1 MKRNLFGMLAITAFL
16 MVSCAEPRSTNVE
29 SPAVE
34 SPAPSVGD
42 VGQASPATELTTKS
56 GTFVA
61 GEHPTTGTVRVGAEN
76 GQQFIELGEDFKT
89 SEMGPDLV
97 VILHQDADVLGSTQP
112 PAYALTADSYV
123 VIAPLQQFQGA
134 QRYEIPANVNLSD
147 YASAAIWC
155 RRFNATF
162 GAATLR

>member
-1 MKRNLFGMLAITAFL
+1 MKRKLFAMLAITAFL
-16 MVSCAEPRSTNVE
+16 VVSCAEPRPTSVE
-29 SPAVE
+29 PSPSPEAV
-34 SPAPSVGD
+34 S
-42 VGQASPATELTTKS
+42 QASPATAAATKS
-56 GTFVA
+56 GTFAA